1 MPNLISI
8 LQSKRSSV
16 TGDSESKPY
25 EEKEKQEGQKES
37 TKPGTETETGRP
49 GEPEE
54 PEEITPARKEEVE
67 RLLKRQGD
75 DKRGMEWGTCMVFS
89 CAKDCY
95 NYDYAANVN
104 AKSGPSPSQA
114 LTPEKKDLWTEE
126 LVLVQWEE

>member
-1 MPNLISI
+1 MPNLISV

-16 TGDSESKPY
+16 TGDSQPESNNDQSPSS
-25 EEKEKQEGQKES
+25 EEKQKQEEQKES
-37 TKPGTETETGRP
+37 TKPGTET
-49 GEPEE
+49 GEPDE

-95 NYDYAANVN
+95 NYGT
-104 AKSGPSPSQA
+104 KPSPSPS
-114 LTPEKKDLWTEE
+114 PEKKDLWTEE

>member
-1 MPNLISI
+1 MPNLISV

-16 TGDSESKPY
+16 TGDSQSESNNDQSPSS
-25 EEKEKQEGQKES
+25 EEKQKQDKDTS
-37 TKPGTETETGRP
+37 KTETEIGGP

-54 PEEITPARKEEVE
+54 PEEITPTRKEEVE

-95 NYDYAANVN
+95 GT
-104 AKSGPSPSQA
+104 KPSPSPS
-114 LTPEKKDLWTEE
+114 LEKKDLWTEE

>member
-1 MPNLISI
+1 MPNLISV

-16 TGDSESKPY
+16 TGDSESKPS
-25 EEKEKQEGQKES
+25 EEKEKQEEQKDTS
-37 TKPGTETETGRP
+37 KTETEIGGP
-49 GEPEE
+49 GEPDE

-95 NYDYAANVN
+95 GT
-104 AKSGPSPSQA
+104 KPSPSSS
-114 LTPEKKDLWTEE
+114 PEKKDLWTEE

>member
-1 MPNLISI
+1 MPNLISV

-16 TGDSESKPY
+16 TGDAESKPS
-25 EEKEKQEGQKES
+25 EEKEKQEEQKES
-37 TKPGTETETGRP
+37 TKPGTETETN
-49 GEPEE
+49 EPDE

-95 NYDYAANVN
+95 G
-104 AKSGPSPSQA
+104 AKPSPSQA

>member
-1 MPNLISI
+1 MPNLISV

-16 TGDSESKPY
+16 TGDSESKPS
-25 EEKEKQEGQKES
+25 EEKQKQDKDTS
-37 TKPGTETETGRP
+37 KPGTETEISEP
-49 GEPEE
+49 GEPDE

-95 NYDYAANVN
+95 NCG
-104 AKSGPSPSQA
+104 AKPSPSQA